1 MEMYPEHGLDPL
13 SSCLV
18 SLSSY
23 GVGWP
28 GLNGQLWQARGCP
41 AHLAQNLT
49 CLQTSHDL
57 QPS

>member
-1 MEMYPEHGLDPL
+1 MFPEPVLDPP

-28 GLNGQLWQARGCP
+28 GLDGQLWQARGCH

-49 CLQTSHDL
+49 CLRTFHDL

>member
-1 MEMYPEHGLDPL
+1 MFPEPVRDPP

-28 GLNGQLWQARGCP
+28 GLDGQLWQARGCH

-49 CLQTSHDL
+49 CLRTFHDL